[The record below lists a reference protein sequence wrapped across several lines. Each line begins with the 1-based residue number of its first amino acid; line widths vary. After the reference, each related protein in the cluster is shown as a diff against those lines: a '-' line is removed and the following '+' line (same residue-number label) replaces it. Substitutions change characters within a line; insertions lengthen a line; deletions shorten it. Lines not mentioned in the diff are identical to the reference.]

1 MYIPFL
7 LSFRQ
12 AQFSP
17 CRCPQPA
24 ISNPVLL
31 LPGRAWELAQSLPA
45 HPGSFLAQ
53 NLVPLDVSDVSCMI
67 GIGRTQG
74 GKAELGVQGVGV
86 GEGRVGS
93 SLLASEPMFYYVYV
107 TLVGK
112 VTHSKGSLPAKK
124 VTEIWSWGLRA
135 NVKAVGGEY

>member
-1 MYIPFL
+1 MTSGHMTPPPPPLPSPQESWHELWSSRNCPYISFL

-31 LPGRAWELAQSLPA
+31 LSGRAWELAQSLPA

-53 NLVPLDVSDVSCMI
+53 NLVPLEVSDVSCMI
-67 GIGRTQG
+67 GIGRIQG

-86 GEGRVGS
+86 REGRVDS

-107 TLVGK
+107 TLVG
-112 VTHSKGSLPAKK
+112 SDSQ
-124 VTEIWSWGLRA
+124 
-135 NVKAVGGEY
+135 